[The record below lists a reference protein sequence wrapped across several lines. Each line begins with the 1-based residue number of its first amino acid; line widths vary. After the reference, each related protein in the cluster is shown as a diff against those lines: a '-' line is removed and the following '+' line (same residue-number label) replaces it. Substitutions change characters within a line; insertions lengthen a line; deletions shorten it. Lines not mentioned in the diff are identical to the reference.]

1 MEVMHVL
8 PGTVSRGV
16 ELLNDGHL
24 LAISPGI
31 FAFFSDSPNNWYKSK
46 TRDEYEIAFNQD

>member
-31 FAFFSDSPNNWYKSK
+31 FDFFSDFPKNWYASNNL
-46 TRDEYEIAFNQD
+46 D

>member
-31 FAFFSDSPNNWYKSK
+31 FHFSLTFLRIGTVVKISI
-46 TRDEYEIAFNQD
+46 R